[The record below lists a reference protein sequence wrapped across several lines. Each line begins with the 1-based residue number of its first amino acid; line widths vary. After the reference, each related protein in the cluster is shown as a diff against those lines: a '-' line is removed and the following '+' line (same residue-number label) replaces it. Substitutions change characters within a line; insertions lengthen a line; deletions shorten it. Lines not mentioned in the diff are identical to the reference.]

1 MKRRRTGLK
10 PFNTSSSP
18 ILFVFSCPRVI
29 STLRSKG
36 KSLVNNVE
44 EVYKTNPTQIRPIGT
59 NYIPSQKCIG
69 IVLVAAWH
77 SPLPLEVLRK
87 ESLIHTKEEN
97 LKMPLSMMLRILASS
112 LFAYPKVE
120 SCEQS
125 KNPSHRLDVMEVS
138 YYIVCLCILTCV
150 TTRIGLSLIKILS

>member
-1 MKRRRTGLK
+1 VKRRRTGLK

-87 ESLIHTKEEN
+87 ESL
-97 LKMPLSMMLRILASS
+97 KMPLSMMLRILASS